1 MPSFLSFVFWKKKIV
16 IPFSFFSRNIIVIRS
31 CSSLKVMPLIMDRA
45 TTSQVKPQKH
55 SSFHCT
61 HRCSTSPLVLD
72 CWELT
77 HMIFLVLSK
86 KELLA
91 KLSKFI
97 KSQLFTQLICTHY
110 SNLSGRPNISLGS
123 GTQGSTY

>member
-1 MPSFLSFVFWKKKIV
+1 
-16 IPFSFFSRNIIVIRS
+16 
-31 CSSLKVMPLIMDRA
+31 MPLIMDRA

-86 KELLA
+86 KVLLA

-110 SNLSGRPNISLGS
+110 SNLSGRPNISLGY
-123 GTQGSTY
+123 GMFKNQVQNMDPEKQGAKNRVIIIEKEKRLPGLFSF